1 MSVRIFLDAGHGGK
15 DSGATYGKRRESD
28 DVLRLVKA
36 IGRKLES
43 TYSNV
48 CVGYSRTSDIYE
60 SPSKKAADANA
71 FGATYFF
78 SFHRNSSNGK
88 AKGWE
93 ALYKS
98 QSARKDDVRYDLA
111 AKMQQIGFVIRED
124 KQRNDLAV
132 LNQTKM
138 PALLFEIGFIDN
150 VSDNKIFD
158 QKFDQIVD
166 AFVDTFGRRCGLT
179 KIKKDKKKGC
189 FSNNKNADNLS
200 EFLHNRGYGAGEHNL
215 RLIATANCE
224 SKEVKDALFELAK
237 KGNLR
242 KPDGLNCWDGK

>member
-1 MSVRIFLDAGHGGK
+1 MDVRIFLDAGHGGR

-28 DVLRLVKA
+28 DVLRLAKA
-36 IGRKLES
+36 IGKKLES

-60 SPSKKAADANA
+60 SPAKKAADANA

-78 SFHRNSSNGK
+78 SFHRNSSDGK

-124 KQRNDLAV
+124 KQRDNLAV

-138 PALLFEIGFIDN
+138 SALLFEIGFIDN
-150 VSDNKIFD
+150 SADNKIFD
-158 QKFDQIVD
+158 QKFEQIVD
-166 AFVDTFGRRCGLT
+166 AFVDTFGRRCGLM
-179 KIKKDKKKGC
+179 KKKDKKKGC
-189 FSNNKNADNLS
+189 FSRNKNADNIS
-200 EFLHNRGYGAGEHNL
+200 EFLHNRSYGAGEHNL
-215 RLIATANCE
+215 RLIAAENATT
-224 SKEVKDALFELAK
+224 KEVKNAMFVLAQ
-237 KGNLR
+237 KGLLI
-242 KPDGLNCWDGK
+242 KPDGLNRKDD

>member
-1 MSVRIFLDAGHGGK
+1 MAVKIFLDAGHGGK
-15 DSGATYGKRRESD
+15 DSGATYEKRRESD
-28 DVLRLVKA
+28 DVLRLTKA
-36 IGRKLES
+36 IGKKLES

-78 SFHRNSSNGK
+78 SFHRNSSDGR

-93 ALYKS
+93 VLYKS
-98 QSARKDDVRYDLA
+98 QGMWKNDVRYELA
-111 AKMQQIGFVIRED
+111 AKMRQIGFTIRED
-124 KQRNDLAV
+124 KQRDNLAV

-150 VSDNKIFD
+150 STDNKIFD
-158 QKFDQIVD
+158 QKFEKIVD
-166 AFVDTFGRRCGLT
+166 AFVDTFGRRCGLM

-200 EFLHNRGYGAGEHNL
+200 DYLHNRGYGAGEHNL
-215 RLIATANCE
+215 SLIAAENAVN
-224 SKEVKDALFELAK
+224 KEVKDALFELTK
-237 KGNLR
+237 KGNLK

>member
-1 MSVRIFLDAGHGGK
+1 MDVRIFLDAGHGGR

-36 IGRKLES
+36 IGKKLES

-71 FGATYFF
+71 FDATYFF
-78 SFHRNSSNGK
+78 SFHRNSSNGR

-98 QSARKDDVRYDLA
+98 QGVWKNDVRYELA
-111 AKMQQIGFVIRED
+111 AKMRQIGFTIRED
-124 KQRNDLAV
+124 KQRDNLAV
-132 LNQTKM
+132 LNQTTM

-150 VSDNKIFD
+150 VSDNRIFD

-166 AFVDTFGRRCGLT
+166 AFVDTFGRRCGLV
-179 KIKKDKKKGC
+179 KIKEDKKKGC
-189 FSNNKNADNLS
+189 FSKNKNADNLS
-200 EFLHNRGYGAGEHNL
+200 EFLHKRGFGAGEHNL
-215 RLIATANCE
+215 ALIAAANCTKKKV
-224 SKEVKDALFELAK
+224 KEALFEIALN
-237 KGNLR
+237 GNLI
-242 KPDGLNCWDGK
+242 KPDGLNKKDD